1 MTIGA
6 VKNVDVSQA
15 RTPRLLRRLGA
26 MLYDGMLI
34 GALLLLAM
42 ALVVIALGSLQGWEN
57 FDPGGLR
64 RHPLYIA
71 YLCCIPLLFF
81 GWFWTH
87 GGQTLGMRVWRIQVV
102 TLDGGPL
109 GLRQAMLRFCSALL
123 SWAALGLGFLW
134 VLFDRERMAWHDR
147 LSGTRLV
154 LVPKRSFRE
163 RPGNP

>member
-71 YLCCIPLLFF
+71 YL
-81 GWFWTH
+81 
-87 GGQTLGMRVWRIQVV
+87 
-102 TLDGGPL
+102 
-109 GLRQAMLRFCSALL
+109 
-123 SWAALGLGFLW
+123 
-134 VLFDRERMAWHDR
+134 
-147 LSGTRLV
+147 
-154 LVPKRSFRE
+154 
-163 RPGNP
+163 